1 MPRAGLAWYVPADGM
16 AGGSSARRYRFG
28 SFELDAERGVV
39 LHDGVRVAL
48 VPKAVDLLAA
58 LVAREGRLATK
69 RELMEEVWP
78 GVVVEEGNLSK
89 VVFALRRK
97 IGEGAIETVPKRGYR
112 FALAVSVVDERAG
125 ASPASRE
132 RGIAVLPFAD
142 LSPDRSQRHLC
153 EGIAEEILATLARL
167 PGLAVVARP
176 SAFRL
181 AGQGLDARE
190 IGRRLGVSALVDGS
204 VRREGRRL
212 RISAALVDATTG
224 LQRWSRS
231 FDGQAGE
238 LFELER
244 DIAVAVAGQV
254 GGPAATVAAARRM
267 PDFEVYELYLQG
279 RYLWNQR
286 PGDVVWRSLECFEEA
301 VARDP
306 GFALAWAG
314 LADVYAT
321 LGSWE
326 AGVLPHSEA
335 QRNAKRCAGRALA
348 IDPDLAE
355 ARTTL
360 AYAAMHYDRD
370 LEGAERGF
378 RDALAIDAGYA
389 AAHHWLSHCLAAAGR
404 FEASLAESHRALR
417 HDPMNLVLNVH
428 LSWHWHMARAPEKG
442 LEQAERVVKMEP
454 QFHWGHYFVAWAA
467 EALGEADRA
476 VAAAREALRCAQ
488 GDAVMLAGLGRAAAV
503 AGDRAEALT
512 ALRELERRGA
522 EHDLFAY
529 EAALIH
535 LALGG
540 TAEALSSLE
549 RASRARS
556 GWMPYLEVD
565 PRLDPLRAEPR
576 FAALAATASPA
587 DRPADPRR

>member
-1 MPRAGLAWYVPADGM
+1 M

-28 SFELDAERGVV
+28 SFELDAGRGVV
-39 LHDGVRVAL
+39 LSDGERVAL

-89 VVFALRRK
+89 VVFALRQK
-97 IGEGAIETVPKRGYR
+97 LGEAAIETVPKRGYR
-112 FALAVSVVDERAG
+112 FALDVTVVDDAAG
-125 ASPASRE
+125 ASLAAAE
-132 RGIAVLPFAD
+132 RAIAVLPFTD
-142 LSPDRSQRHLC
+142 LSADQSQRHLC
-153 EGIAEEILATLARL
+153 EGIAEEILSTLARL

-204 VRREGRRL
+204 VRREGGRL
-212 RISAALVDATTG
+212 RISATLVDATTG
-224 LQRWSRS
+224 FQRWSHS

-238 LFELER
+238 LLELER
-244 DIAVAVAGQV
+244 EIAVAVAEQV
-254 GGPAATVAAARRM
+254 GSPVASVAAARRM
-267 PDFEVYELYLQG
+267 PEFEVYELYLQG

-286 PGDVVWRSLECFEEA
+286 PGDVVWRSLECFEKA

-306 GFALAWAG
+306 GFALAWTG

-335 QRNAKRCAGRALA
+335 QRNARRCAERALA
-348 IDPDLAE
+348 IDPGLAE

-360 AYAAMHYDRD
+360 AYTAMHYDRD
-370 LEGAERGF
+370 LDGAERGF
-378 RDALAIDAGYA
+378 REALAIDGGHA
-389 AAHHWLSHCLAAAGR
+389 AAHHWLSHCLAAGGR
-404 FEASLAESHRALR
+404 FDASLAESRRALL

-428 LSWHWHMARAPEKG
+428 LSWHWHMARAPDKG

-503 AGDRAEALT
+503 AGDRAEALVV
-512 ALRELERRGA
+512 LRELERRGSA
-522 EHDLFAY
+522 HDLFAY

-540 TAEALSSLE
+540 TSDALSSLE
-549 RASRARS
+549 RASGARS
-556 GWMPYLEVD
+556 GWMPYLSVD
-565 PRLDPLRAEPR
+565 PRMDPLRGEPR
-576 FAALAATASPA
+576 FVALAATASPA
-587 DRPADPRR
+587 DRPARPRR